1 MEGRPSVS
9 DKEFDRLFDELVS
22 IEREHPEL
30 VTPDSPSHRVGS
42 DLSSDF
48 PEVEHS
54 LPVLSL
60 DKAYEADELRRWIER
75 LISNTGREL
84 SFVLEE
90 KLDGISIVLY
100 YEGGLLRRA
109 VTRGNGFVGND
120 VTANAKTIQTIPLS
134 LPDPVDI
141 AVRGEIILPISEFD
155 AINRTME
162 TPYANPRNLA
172 GGALRRIKSSE
183 VAAVPLKMFAYE
195 GYFDGQPETHHETL
209 ARLVELGFTVNDHL
223 GFFGE
228 NRDFA
233 RVRNIFPSVTV
244 GGFAAIPAFVESETR
259 QRTSRPFE
267 MDGLVVKIDEIPVR
281 EELGFTGHHPRW
293 AIAYKFE
300 APEAST
306 RVKAIDVQVGRTG
319 RITPVARVE
328 PVTVGG
334 ARISNVTLHNQDYI
348 DGLELSV
355 GDTVAISRRGDVIPA
370 IERVMEKNED
380 SAPVWQM
387 PETCPTCSTRLVRDG
402 AHHFCRNFDCPDRR
416 RGRLYFFVASG
427 QMDIDN
433 LGPETLDTLYRE
445 GYVTDVVDIYTFDY
459 DRLNGMQGFGEKK
472 ISLLKEGVE
481 RSRGRPFRVLL
492 PSLGIPELGP
502 KATELLLDAGYSSI
516 DQLLELADD
525 ANLAALTSIK
535 GLGEKTAQVIL
546 GELSNPGLREEISRL
561 KDAGLH
567 FEESERERP
576 RQAPAGERIFEG
588 QVWCVTGSFDSFKP
602 RSRAMDE
609 VKRRGGRT
617 VSDVSGSTT
626 HLLAGEAGGSK
637 LDRAR
642 ELGVTI
648 VSEKEFLE
656 LLGR

>member
-1 MEGRPSVS
+1 M
-9 DKEFDRLFDELVS
+9 S
-22 IEREHPEL
+22 IEQEHPEL
-30 VTPDSPSHRVGS
+30 VTADSPSHRVGS
-42 DLSSDF
+42 DLSADF

-60 DKAYEADELRRWIER
+60 DKSYEVGDLRQWIER
-75 LISNTGREL
+75 LIANTGREL

-100 YEGGLLRRA
+100 YNGGILRSA

-120 VTANAKTIQTIPLS
+120 ITANARTIQTVPLRLS
-134 LPDPVDI
+134 RPVDI

-172 GGALRRIKSSE
+172 GGTLRRAKSSE

-195 GYFDGQPETHHETL
+195 GYFDEVPFVRQPETHHETL
-209 ARLVELGFTVNDHL
+209 SDLVELGFTVNDHL
-223 GFFGE
+223 GFFSE
-228 NRDFA
+228 SRDFTG
-233 RVRNIFPSVTV
+233 VRKYFPSATV
-244 GGFAAIPAFVESETR
+244 GGFADIPGFVESETG
-259 QRTSRPFE
+259 QRKGRPFE
-267 MDGLVVKIDEIPVR
+267 IDGLVVKIDEIPVR
-281 EELGFTGHHPRW
+281 EKLGFTGHHPRW

-306 RVKAIDVQVGRTG
+306 RVKAIDVQIGRTG

-334 ARISNVTLHNQDYI
+334 ARISNVTLHNQDHI

-370 IERVMEKNED
+370 IERVVEKNE
-380 SAPVWQM
+380 SSSPVWQM
-387 PETCPTCSTRLVRDG
+387 PEKCPACSSRLVRDG
-402 AHHFCRNFDCPDRR
+402 AHHFCKNFDCPDRR
-416 RGRLYFFVASG
+416 RGRLYFFVANG

-433 LGPETLDTLYRE
+433 LGPETLDALYRE
-445 GYVTDVVDIYTFDY
+445 GYVSDVVDIYTFDY
-459 DRLNGMQGFGEKK
+459 DRLKGLQGFGEKK

-481 RSRGRPFRVLL
+481 RSRGRPFRVVL

-502 KATELLLDAGYSSI
+502 KATELLLDAGYRSI
-516 DQLLELADD
+516 DQLLDLADKE
-525 ANLAALTSIK
+525 NLESLTAIK
-535 GLGEKTAQVIL
+535 GLGEKTARTIL
-546 GELSNPGLREEISRL
+546 SELSSPEVRGEISQLKEAGLRFEET
-561 KDAGLH
+561 
-567 FEESERERP
+567 ESERPKAASVE
-576 RQAPAGERIFEG
+576 ERIFEG
-588 QVWCVTGSFDSFKP
+588 QVWCVTGSFENFKP

-637 LDRAR
+637 LERAQ
-642 ELGVTI
+642 ELGIEI
-648 VSEKEFLE
+648 VDEAEFLK